1 MKILDLL
8 ISQTIPIIIAGV
20 IMTRCFLNMLLIS
33 QKDNHTGQFSPFET
47 AQYIFVDTCLLA
59 DPTLFLPF

>member
-1 MKILDLL
+1 MCYFSFIFDLFQNLFDFMKILDLL

-33 QKDNHTGQFSPFET
+33 QKDNHTGQFSPF
-47 AQYIFVDTCLLA
+47 
-59 DPTLFLPF
+59 

>member
-20 IMTRCFLNMLLIS
+20 IMTRCFLDMLLIS
-33 QKDNHTGQFSPFET
+33 QKDNHTGQFSPF
-47 AQYIFVDTCLLA
+47 
-59 DPTLFLPF
+59 